1 MLLDGLSPALAREH
15 HLRLILDALDTAGVE
30 HFVVPGHDPLASVVA
45 VEEEDRDRVAGAIT
59 SLCEK
64 VPGYLV
70 PADKPRRT
78 SVNVTAAIGERGNE
92 LLREE
97 DVVRFFTH
105 LVAPRSER
113 KPLGPDH
120 GCDIEFWSRPEE
132 VLLAPRPNR
141 VTRWIRGGEEK
152 TTAPSH
158 RMTPLLSSF
167 SDPAVNGAH
176 PTLDVFLTHRPDEIE
191 FPVDVVYTW
200 VDDADPEWRARK
212 AAHSG
217 DEYHPE
223 AGGTGRFHNRD
234 ELRFSLRSLH
244 QYAPWVRAVYVVTDR
259 QTPEWLDTDHPR
271 IRMVDHR
278 DIFDAPEY
286 LPTFNSRA
294 IESRLHHIDGL
305 ADHFLYFNDD
315 MLLARPVLPEHFFC
329 SNGITR
335 FFPSR
340 SLIPPGPV
348 TPDDRPVDAAQKNN
362 RELIREHFGRVPT
375 QKMKHIPYA
384 LRRDIL
390 LEIEKEF
397 PEWHRNT
404 GRHRFRAH
412 SDISIPSALHHHYAH
427 QTARAVP
434 GNLSLGYAEVSSPEM
449 EERLVH
455 FLEDRKHHV
464 LCINEAGFVNE
475 EDTEEERARRTDT
488 VTRFLRE
495 RFPIPSPFERF

>member
-1 MLLDGLSPALAREH
+1 MVVGGLSPALAREH
-15 HLRLILDALDTAGVE
+15 HLRWVLEALDAAGVE
-30 HFVVPGHDPLASVVA
+30 HFVVPGHEPLASVVA
-45 VEEEDRDRVAGAIT
+45 VEERDRDRVAEAIT

-78 SVNVTAAIGERGNE
+78 SANVAPAIGVRGGE
-92 LLREE
+92 LLRDE

-105 LVAPRSER
+105 LVAPESKR
-113 KPLGPDH
+113 KPLGSDH

-141 VTRWIRGGEEK
+141 VTRWVRGGEMR
-152 TTAPSH
+152 TSAPSH
-158 RMTPLLSSF
+158 RMTPLLSAF
-167 SDPAVNGAH
+167 SDSEVNGTH
-176 PTLDVFLTHRPDEIE
+176 PTLDVFLTPRPDEID

-200 VDDADPEWRARK
+200 VDDTDPEWRARK
-212 AAHSG
+212 AAYSG
-217 DEYHPE
+217 EEHHPE
-223 AGGTGRFHNRD
+223 ADGVGRFHNRD

-244 QYAPWVRAVYVVTDR
+244 QYAPWVRTVHIVTDR
-259 QTPEWLDTDHPR
+259 QVPEWLDTAHPR
-271 IRMVDHR
+271 VRVVDHR
-278 DIFDAPEY
+278 DIFDDPEC

-294 IESRLHHIDGL
+294 IESRLHHIEGL

-340 SLIPPGPV
+340 SVIPPGSV
-348 TPDDRPVDAAQKNN
+348 TREDRPVDAAQKNN
-362 RELIREHFGRVPT
+362 RDLIRERFGTVPT

-404 GRHRFRAH
+404 ARNRFRAH
-412 SDISIPSALHHHYAH
+412 DDISIPSALHHHYAH

-434 GNLSLGYAEVSSPEM
+434 GNLSLGYAEVSSPEL
-449 EERLVH
+449 EERLAH
-455 FLEDRKHHV
+455 FLEDRRHHV
-464 LCINEAGFVNE
+464 LCINEAGFVVE
-475 EDTEEERARRTDT
+475 EDSGEERARRTEA
-488 VTRFLRE
+488 VTRFLGE
-495 RFPIPSPFERF
+495 RFPVPGPCEKT